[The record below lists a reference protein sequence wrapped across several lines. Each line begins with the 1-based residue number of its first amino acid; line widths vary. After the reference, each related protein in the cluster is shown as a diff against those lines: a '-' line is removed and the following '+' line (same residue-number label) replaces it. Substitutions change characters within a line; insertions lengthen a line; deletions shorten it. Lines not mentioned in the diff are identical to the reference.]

1 MKYFF
6 RVIYSDL
13 YKVLHTRLL
22 WIHLFVPLLGIV
34 LAGGYLLQSSWEETE
49 KIMAYV
55 QLVSIAFPFMITV
68 VVTMLFE
75 AEAAAG
81 KFQNVLLVP
90 CSKMLSHTG
99 NLFSLFMFGMF
110 AGVFAMSGFGVAA
123 KVTGLRSMSLFFY
136 GITGVYLFIT
146 NIAVYF
152 LQYMIC
158 FIWGKSISMG
168 VGITG
173 TLLSAMLMY
182 GMGDSIWK
190 WCPYSYG
197 IRCISYFLYRI
208 LKPELY
214 VYMAK
219 ENRTGIFD
227 VGIVTAGLFALFL
240 VWSLRW
246 QGTREKEE

>member
-1 MKYFF
+1 
-6 RVIYSDL
+6 
-13 YKVLHTRLL
+13 
-22 WIHLFVPLLGIV
+22 
-34 LAGGYLLQSSWEETE
+34 
-49 KIMAYV
+49 
-55 QLVSIAFPFMITV
+55 
-68 VVTMLFE
+68 
-75 AEAAAG
+75 
-81 KFQNVLLVP
+81 
-90 CSKMLSHTG
+90 
-99 NLFSLFMFGMF
+99 
-110 AGVFAMSGFGVAA
+110 
-123 KVTGLRSMSLFFY
+123 
-136 GITGVYLFIT
+136 
-146 NIAVYF
+146 
-152 LQYMIC
+152 
-158 FIWGKSISMG
+158 MG